1 MTITA
6 DCVDVQSYRQ
16 HSLHGGDR
24 DWVETNCYVDVWI
37 ELLSQLGL
45 PPEPA
50 CLTALSSDATPGQW
64 SFLKFQVDDVRR
76 LYDIEVGE
84 MNVWRTV
91 EEHVVEQLVAGQL
104 CTLESDAWYLPDTAG
119 ISYRTEHV
127 KTTIVPLVI
136 DTTGRRLVYLHNA
149 GRFELDGDDYVGA
162 LALQGSDT
170 RVPEPYMESVRIDR
184 RVRDLSSLP
193 VRAVDLARSH
203 LERAPSDN
211 PVYRLGAAMNAELSA
226 LAACGMAY
234 FHLYSFATTRQLG
247 LSAQCAA
254 DGLDWLHRDGILG
267 AEPGPAL
274 AEASAAFRNV
284 SSGAKRL
291 QFSLARIAS
300 GRSRPIDAAIDA
312 LATDWAGAMAAA
324 RRALLA

>member
-1 MTITA
+1 MSVTA
-6 DCVDVQSYRQ
+6 HCVDVESYQ
-16 HSLHGGDR
+16 KHSLHRADR
-24 DWVETNCYVDVWI
+24 DWAETNCYVDVWI

-64 SFLKFQVDDVRR
+64 SFLKFQIDDVRR

-91 EEHVVEQLVAGQL
+91 EGHVVEQLVAGQL
-104 CTLESDAWYLPDTAG
+104 CTVESDAWYLPDTAG

-136 DTTGRRLVYLHNA
+136 DTTARTLVYLHNA
-149 GRFELDGDDYVGA
+149 GRFELDADDYVGA
-162 LALQGSDT
+162 LALPGSAT
-170 RVPEPYMESVRIDR
+170 HVPAPYMESVRIDR
-184 RVRDLSSLP
+184 RLRDLSSLP
-193 VRAVDLARSH
+193 TRAADLARSH
-203 LERAPSDN
+203 LGRAPADN
-211 PVYRLGAAMNAELSA
+211 PVYRLGAAMNEELSM
-226 LAACGMAY
+226 LAAGGMAY

-254 DGLDWLHRDGILG
+254 DGLEWLHREGVLG
-267 AEPGPAL
+267 AGDGPTL
-274 AEASAAFRNV
+274 AKASAAFRDV

-291 QFSLARIAS
+291 QFSLARVAS
-300 GRSRPIDAAIDA
+300 GRSRPIDPAIDR
-312 LATDWAGAMAAA
+312 LATDWATAMAAS